1 MARSAAEAERNPT
14 TSRYLARAIR
24 FTPDNVAME
33 IPSVHVACPG
43 MTLGILAGGRA
54 TRLGGIDKAWLH
66 RDGIHQ
72 VIRLCD
78 ILAPQFST
86 TLVSANRNL
95 SRYVDHNLQTVTDRT
110 SDAGPISGIDAL
122 VGACRTRWLLTI
134 PVDVLSV
141 PVDLLER
148 LATTGQGAFAAD
160 DDGQQPLVALWPVAE
175 TKDAVASALASNTYA
190 VYALQARLHMPEI
203 RFQAFRFGNLN
214 TSNDLD
220 AAGMTQDSGLNR

>member
-1 MARSAAEAERNPT
+1 
-14 TSRYLARAIR
+14 
-24 FTPDNVAME
+24 
-33 IPSVHVACPG
+33 

-72 VIRLCD
+72 VIRLRD

-95 SRYVDHNLQTVTDRT
+95 SRYADHKLQTVTDRT
-110 SDAGPISGIDAL
+110 SDAGPLAGIDAL
-122 VGACRTRWLLTI
+122 VAACRTQWLLTI
-134 PVDVLSV
+134 PVDVLAI

-160 DDGQQPLVALWPVAE
+160 DDGPQPLVALWPVTK
-175 TKDAVASALASNTYA
+175 TKDAVASAIASNSFA
-190 VYALQARLHMPEI
+190 VHALQARLDMPAI
-203 RFQAFRFGNLN
+203 RLRGFRFGNLN
-214 TSNDLD
+214 TPDDLGT
-220 AAGMTQDSGLNR
+220 AGMMPWDAGLKP